1 MIGWIFP
8 PDNAAY
14 ESGECDVGRWANKRS
29 CGLWPGVEVGTG
41 GSTTPATTGAPFRVV
56 EAAAFKVGFIELP
69 TREGPPCCD
78 VDAIEDGSTS
88 VDVVGR
94 LPADLAA
101 NAAARFSFFASLAL
115 ALAAVASDGPIGGL
129 GGFGALEDVLGASDD
144 GFAAGGEDAVAAAAA
159 ACVAMLVWLVVKGVR
174 ILVKFR
180 DYGWVTCL
188 VNFFPRH
195 GAR

>member
-1 MIGWIFP
+1 MNADNIPITLALAPRKSPEASSNPSRIMIGWIFP

-14 ESGECDVGRWANKRS
+14 ESGECDVGRCANKRS

-69 TREGPPCCD
+69 PTREGPPCCD
-78 VDAIEDGSTS
+78 VDAIDDGSTS
-88 VDVVGR
+88 ADVVGR

-115 ALAAVASDGPIGGL
+115 ALAAVASDGPIGGF

-144 GFAAGGEDAVAAAAA
+144 GFAAGGAATAF
-159 ACVAMLVWLVVKGVR
+159 VAMLVWLV
-174 ILVKFR
+174 
-180 DYGWVTCL
+180 
-188 VNFFPRH
+188 
-195 GAR
+195 